1 MKPDALWKVII
12 DGRPSAQSSMNPPA
26 TRFWVYVAASSR
38 EVAREAA
45 WAYVKAIAGALGEPG
60 PVRFG
65 QSREQYKL
73 DSFPTAPIRG
83 DGEVVTFEVWFAGR

>member
-12 DGRPSAQSSMNPPA
+12 DGRPSAQPNKRPA
-26 TRFWVYVAASSR
+26 CTRFWVYVAASSR

-45 WAYVKAIAGALGEPG
+45 WAYVKSIAGALSESG
-60 PVRFG
+60 PTRFG
-65 QSREQYKL
+65 QSREQCKL
-73 DSFPTAPIRG
+73 DSSSPARG